1 MELSLQLKKRTSQ
14 FYLKITLPTRLN
26 RSPVTLE
33 WFTVAWALTTD
44 YLLEEQERWH
54 RITTLCTT
62 RTSQLHSWSTE
73 LLLSC
78 KSTHSLAVLD
88 PSEFLSSSVVG
99 MNQENHSSSSVIQVE
114 PILHGR
120 QLLWAR
126 ITLTEKPFWR
136 NGETYMNEG
145 YLLIFCLDIPR
156 TLSWR
161 MLFTQRY

>member
-33 WFTVAWALTTD
+33 WALTTD

-126 ITLTEKPFWR
+126 TTLTEKPFWR
-136 NGETYMNEG
+136 N
-145 YLLIFCLDIPR
+145 DIPR
-156 TLSWR
+156 TLSW
-161 MLFTQRY
+161 